1 MFIVAVLATSFT
13 TCNKDDTENGG
24 GGDVTIFKAVLYG
37 YSEVPPNASTA
48 TGATTL
54 TFNKSTMKF
63 TAVTTYT
70 GLTPTAG
77 HIHKAAVGVNGDVVF
92 PFVITPSPITLQSGI
107 LTQAQID
114 DLFNGM
120 MYVNLHTTAYPGG
133 EIRGQLIKQ

>member
-1 MFIVAVLATSFT
+1 
-13 TCNKDDTENGG
+13 
-24 GGDVTIFKAVLYG
+24 
-37 YSEVPPNASTA
+37 
-48 TGATTL
+48 
-54 TFNKSTMKF
+54 MKF

-77 HIHKAAVGVNGDVVF
+77 HIHKAAVRVNGDIVF
-92 PFVITPSPITLQSGI
+92 PFVITPSPITLQSGM